1 MSAVVEYTA
10 PDMLYD
16 SVSFIL
22 RATPWTVSA
31 VSCDTYSIAREPE

>member
-22 RATPWTVSA
+22 
-31 VSCDTYSIAREPE
+31 YSHSMDGQYC